1 MIDNLL
7 SPKLKT
13 YRNALYDYH
22 IRGLDNFST
31 NKDFGKQAV
40 EDAVISI
47 ENIFNKTVGNY
58 LIRVFFDAKADE
70 VVSIYS
76 DGPKTKNAK
85 RLTTLLKKISPNN
98 NSKWRNIE

>member
-1 MIDNLL
+1 MYN
-7 SPKLKT
+7 
-13 YRNALYDYH
+13 YH
-22 IRGLDNFST
+22 IKGLDNFAT

-70 VVSIYS
+70 IVSIYS
-76 DGPKTKNAK
+76 DGPKTKNAS
-85 RLTTLLKKISPNN
+85 RLTTLLRKISPNN
-98 NSKWRNIE
+98 NSKWRKIE